1 MLCLAVKEGCPGLA
15 TSPVPV
21 PGHAALPG
29 NRPPARPDAYERSV
43 IRFDNPRKPKVPPT
57 KITVT
62 MSAFS
67 RKSAAL
73 SMGRAASEPGR
84 LATVSCAAPSPGR
97 LARMLQPSS
106 PTR

>member
-1 MLCLAVKEGCPGLA
+1 MPGGGEGRCPGLA
-15 TSPVPV
+15 SNPVPV
-21 PGHAALPG
+21 PEHVVSPG
-29 NRPPARPDAYERSV
+29 NRRPARLDAYERPV
-43 IRFDNPRKPKVPPT
+43 IKLNNPRKPKVPPT

-84 LATVSCAAPSPGR
+84 LATASCAAPGPGR
-97 LARMLQPSS
+97 LARMLHPSS